1 MDSNS
6 SNAGYGLVM
15 FLLGAAVGAGVALLY
30 APQEGGQTR
39 RVIGEKANEYRDKA
53 TEMTSTVAQTA
64 KDKFGQLSDKAS
76 DLLSRGQQAAED
88 TANAAADTMNQAA
101 DKVRQTA
108 DTSS

>member
-1 MDSNS
+1 MSDSS

-39 RVIGEKANEYRDKA
+39 RVIGEKASEYRDKA

-64 KDKFGQLSDKAS
+64 KEKINQLSDKAS
-76 DLLSRGQQAAED
+76 DLLSRGQQAAQD
-88 TANAAADTMNQAA
+88 TAQSAADTMNQ
-101 DKVRQTA
+101 T
-108 DTSS
+108 